1 MPRERADDGSRI
13 RVPDIHMGNLCCVLG
28 SWLWPGPVL
37 IDGSFA
43 KWTNGCKISVCLSIK
58 LNCIKL
64 KCKIFLFFIAFQLV
78 VALETAMN
86 MLPFIYCTVS
96 MSTLFSPF
104 PFEFSVTSWSLFHT
118 EDSLNSWLITI
129 VFWCL
134 EGCGVL
140 IQDAHSVMT

>member
-64 KCKIFLFFIAFQLV
+64 KCKIFLFFYSFPACCCIGNCNEHASFYLLHSIHV
-78 VALETAMN
+78 H
-86 MLPFIYCTVS
+86 P
-96 MSTLFSPF
+96 LFSIPF
-104 PFEFSVTSWSLFHT
+104 WVFCDIMITLPHWRLLELLTHHHRLLMSWRM
-118 EDSLNSWLITI
+118 
-129 VFWCL
+129 WCPYTRR
-134 EGCGVL
+134 
-140 IQDAHSVMT
+140 S